1 MRIVGPDSQ
10 GLANFR
16 TGVILSLST
25 MSIEEPPQSG
35 LVACISQSG
44 AMSVVPYGI
53 LRQRGVGVGHRQAT
67 GNDADVTVSEP
78 ALLGRAPAESS
89 NVVSLA

>member
-53 LRQRGVGVGHRQAT
+53 LRQRGVGHRQAT